1 MSVSEW
7 VLVGISD
14 VVLARWV
21 LARWVL
27 VGISEG
33 ELVGISEVGVSEC

>member
-1 MSVSEW
+1 M
-7 VLVGISD
+7 LVGISEGE
-14 VVLARWV
+14 
-21 LARWVL
+21 L